1 MKAIVLAVRILL
13 GLTFVV
19 FGANFFL
26 NLFDIPRPDPTP
38 AAGHFMTAIT
48 QTNYMKVVK
57 CFEITGGV
65 LLLTG
70 FFVPLG
76 LVLVTP
82 VIVNIVLYDFVLMGQ
97 PGLGVPL
104 LAMALFLIWAY
115 RPYFAPVFTF
125 NAKAAGC
132 CKTG

>member
-26 NLFDIPRPDPTP
+26 NLFDLPRPTPTP
-38 AAGHFMTAIT
+38 AAAHFMTAIT
-48 QTNYMKVVK
+48 TTHYMKIIKV
-57 CFEITGGV
+57 FEISGGV

-70 FFVPLG
+70 LFAPLG

-82 VIVNIVLYDFVLMGQ
+82 VIVNIILYDFVLMGQ
-97 PGLGVPL
+97 PGLGIPL

-115 RPYFAPVFTF
+115 RPYFASVFTF
-125 NAKAAGC
+125 NAKPAG
-132 CKTG
+132 KAG